1 MFNLKKY
8 MIVASMAMFLGGCA
22 SAPSQMA
29 FTDMKKGE
37 TEVGTS
43 ARAYVGDIIY
53 QKFDIKERFEGYV
66 SGQLKIGGV
75 TINLSETRVER
86 MLVDGND
93 GAITRDSITGSS
105 FMYPNLPQPPILL
118 IDNDGDGMFDEGY
131 HPAGGKKKLKT
142 PIIVDWE
149 QSNRSKGYKR
159 ELIYQGRDG
168 NNLKLFF
175 REFADDF
182 RRPAY
187 DQEVQYD
194 LSESS
199 FVQFKGLTISV
210 EEANN
215 EYLVYTIEGGS
226 L

>member
-1 MFNLKKY
+1 MMVY
-8 MIVASMAMFLGGCA
+8 GC
-22 SAPSQMA
+22 
-29 FTDMKKGE
+29 
-37 TEVGTS
+37 
-43 ARAYVGDIIY
+43 
-53 QKFDIKERFEGYV
+53 
-66 SGQLKIGGV
+66 
-75 TINLSETRVER
+75 
-86 MLVDGND
+86 
-93 GAITRDSITGSS
+93 
-105 FMYPNLPQPPILL
+105 
-118 IDNDGDGMFDEGY
+118 
-131 HPAGGKKKLKT
+131 GKKKLKT

-149 QSNRSKGYKR
+149 QSNRSKGFKR

>member
-1 MFNLKKY
+1 MF
-8 MIVASMAMFLGGCA
+8 
-22 SAPSQMA
+22 
-29 FTDMKKGE
+29 
-37 TEVGTS
+37 
-43 ARAYVGDIIY
+43 DIIY
-53 QKFDIKERFEGYV
+53 QKFNIQERFEGYV
-66 SGQLKIGGV
+66 SGQVKVGSF

-93 GAITRDSITGSS
+93 GAAIRDAITGSA
-105 FMYPNLPQPPILL
+105 FMVSGVPVPQVLL
-118 IDNDGDGMFDEGY
+118 IDNDGDGMFDESY
-131 HPAGGKKKLKT
+131 HPANGKKKLKT
-142 PIIVDWE
+142 PIIVAWE

-182 RRPAY
+182 QRPAY
-187 DQEVQYD
+187 GQEVQYD
-194 LSESS
+194 LSKSS

-215 EYLVYTIEGGS
+215 EYLEYTIDGGS